1 MLSVVLLLCAGV
13 YPWDLHIKMSYAVH
27 VLTDYGI
34 YFPDISACRNSSEF
48 GNKFATKL
56 RIW

>member
-1 MLSVVLLLCAGV
+1 M
-13 YPWDLHIKMSYAVH
+13 HIKMSYAVQM
-27 VLTDYGI
+27 LTDYGI